1 MVEQLPIYVQ
11 ISGDYDFVLNRV
23 FLPTLPSEFNQEKE
37 VFIITLPNHKKTNLA
52 GHTENSEYKELMR
65 KRIEIYRD
73 IVKKNQG
80 KKILFLDCDV
90 IFMRNFK
97 QEILDIL
104 EDHDMCMQSPGYN
117 AGIWGVKC
125 TEKTIQFFEEFEA
138 KISIIPEGER
148 PDGYPQ
154 FELVELLEKWEKD
167 REMQVCHL
175 GEEFGYLC
183 RNTRIYH
190 AVNGGDSGLAK
201 IATLA
206 LAWECWAGLNGIEDW
221 RKTNDCNSI
230 TMLFMDWLT
239 NKMGHTF
246 GNFANPH
253 PLLYVKS
260 QASFK
265 EREKIV
271 AEKRRNI
278 AFHNFVSQACLIEMK
293 HRVKSGTA
301 QKQISEYEVT
311 TPEEII
317 NIINEHG
324 QIWYL
329 YGDNS
334 AQRYYTACL
343 TPNVIGRF
351 FTPEYREI
359 KNELDNSSK

>member
-11 ISGDYDFVLNRV
+11 ISGDYDFVLSRV
-23 FLPTLPSEFNQEKE
+23 FLPTLPNEFDQEAE
-37 VFIITLPNHKKTNLA
+37 VFVITLPNHKKTNLP

-73 IVKKNQG
+73 IVKKNLG

-125 TEKTIQFFEEFEA
+125 TEKTFQFFEEFEA
-138 KISIIPEGER
+138 KISGLEPGER

-167 REMQVCHL
+167 REMHICHL

-183 RNTRIYH
+183 RDTRIYH
-190 AVNGGDSGLAK
+190 AVNGGNSGLAK

-206 LAWECWAGLNGIEDW
+206 IAWECWAALNGIEDW
-221 RKTNDCNSI
+221 RKTNDCN
-230 TMLFMDWLT
+230 TVTTVFMDWLT
-239 NKMGHTF
+239 NEMGHTF
-246 GNFANPH
+246 GRFSSPD
-253 PLLYVKS
+253 LLLCVKP

-265 EREKIV
+265 EREKIT

-278 AFHNFVSQACLIEMK
+278 AFHNFVSMADQLAIET
-293 HRVKSGTA
+293 RISAGTP
-301 QKQISEYEVT
+301 QKQIAEYIIPTTEEVVKT
-311 TPEEII
+311 I
-317 NIINEHG
+317 NKNG
-324 QIWYL
+324 LIWYL

-334 AQRYYTACL
+334 AQRYYTAAL

-359 KNELDNSSK
+359 KNELDNSPK